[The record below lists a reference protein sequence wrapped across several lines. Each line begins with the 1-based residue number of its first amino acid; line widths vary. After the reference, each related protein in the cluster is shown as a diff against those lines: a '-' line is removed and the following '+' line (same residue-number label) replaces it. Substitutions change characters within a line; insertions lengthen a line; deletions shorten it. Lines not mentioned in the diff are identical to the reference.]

1 MVEMLVCQHNMRYLA
16 TSDLLD
22 VGRDCCCFAEGG
34 PGVDE
39 QYSGAAPDQPNGD
52 VTERQP
58 AAMHAVGQALPVE
71 VHNRKGNAPPNLLI
85 TRAITEGCSRVRPVK
100 PDKENIMRAVVI
112 TKHGDPSVLQVRQR
126 PDPPPPGPG
135 QLRVAVRAAGV
146 NFADHLARVGLYPDA
161 PKLPA
166 VVGYEVAG
174 TVEAVGDGVDP
185 NRVGER
191 VLAGTRFGGYCEI
204 VNVAATDSVVLPDAL
219 SFEQGAAV
227 PVNYATA
234 WAALHGYGSLRAG
247 ERVLIHAAAG
257 GVGIAAVQFAKAAKA
272 EVHGTASPQ
281 KHQKLA
287 EFGVDRAID
296 YRRDGWWQG
305 LGPYDVV
312 LDALGGTSLRRSYTL
327 LRPGGR
333 LVGYGISNMQHG
345 EKRSMRRVAPHALSM
360 LRGFNLMKQFEESK
374 TVIGLNML
382 RLWDDRRTL
391 EPWIA
396 PLTKALNDG
405 TILPIVHAIVPFAEA
420 PEAHRILAARENV
433 DKVVL
438 VP

>member
-1 MVEMLVCQHNMRYLA
+1 
-16 TSDLLD
+16 
-22 VGRDCCCFAEGG
+22 
-34 PGVDE
+34 
-39 QYSGAAPDQPNGD
+39 
-52 VTERQP
+52 
-58 AAMHAVGQALPVE
+58 
-71 VHNRKGNAPPNLLI
+71 
-85 TRAITEGCSRVRPVK
+85 
-100 PDKENIMRAVVI
+100 MRAVVI

-174 TVEAVGDGVDP
+174 TVEAIGDGVDP

-360 LRGFNLMKQFEESK
+360 LRGFNLMKQLEESK